1 MRATLGRPPVPI
13 SGFVHCVDDQREETE
28 ISCSP
33 LSKMGEISLEKE
45 AREIKKA
52 SKYLVSFTNL
62 ASRLP
67 EGARHSYM
75 FLTKLLLSSR

>member
-45 AREIKKA
+45 AREIKK
-52 SKYLVSFTNL
+52 SVEISRFIHQSRFT
-62 ASRLP
+62 
-67 EGARHSYM
+67 
-75 FLTKLLLSSR
+75 SSRGRSSFIHVPHKAFA